1 METKQMKLID
11 ALCNPKTQFVVPVY
25 QRVYSWTQPHCE
37 ALVRDSLA
45 AAVEDREHFVGTVLY
60 RPADINGGVREL
72 TLIDGQQ
79 RLATVALLAAA
90 VRETLSA
97 RGGTWPEWLDRCISV
112 ELPSGPQP
120 KVILS
125 RPDRATFSAVILG
138 QELPDEESRSELVLE
153 NLAYFNAVLDEPD
166 FDIDL
171 LLQGLCKLTIVGA
184 VLDEN
189 DRPQLVFESLNAKGM
204 PLKTS
209 DLIRNLLLTQLDL
222 EEQIRL
228 FKKYWEPLED
238 RFDAIEAAEK
248 AERKSKIGIPPADR
262 RVEWEGLALDA
273 ALHGWLVENSPT
285 ARPST
290 RAGLYD
296 AFKNHVAENPD
307 MTLEEL
313 LTSINVYCNRFA
325 DEFESPE
332 SKEHINWAIGKP
344 EGFGFGN

>member
-1 METKQMKLID
+1 MKTTQMKLID
-11 ALCNPKTQFVVPVY
+11 ALCNPDVQFVVPVY

-37 ALVRDSLA
+37 ALIRDSLA
-45 AAVEDREHFVGTVLY
+45 AAIEKREHFVGTVLY
-60 RPADINGGVREL
+60 RAAKTHGGVKEL

-79 RLATVALLAAA
+79 RLATVALLAVAIRDA
-90 VRETLSA
+90 VGAKKNEL
-97 RGGTWPEWLDRCISV
+97 PDWLERCILV
-112 ELPSGPQP
+112 ELPDGPQP
-120 KVILS
+120 RVILS
-125 RPDRATFSAVILG
+125 RPDRATFAAVMLG
-138 QELPDEESRSELVLE
+138 EELPDEESLSALVLE
-153 NLAYFNAVLDEPD
+153 NLEYFKAVLAEPD
-166 FDIDL
+166 FNIDL
-171 LLQGLCKLTIVGA
+171 LLQGLGRLTIVGA
-184 VLDEN
+184 ELDAD

-209 DLIRNLLLTQLDL
+209 DLIRNLLLTQLDF

-228 FKKYWEPLED
+228 FKEYWEPLED

-248 AERKSKIGIPPADR
+248 AERKSKIGIPPQDR

-273 ALHGWLVENSPT
+273 ALHGWLVENSAT

-296 AFKNHVAENPD
+296 AFKTHVSENPD

-325 DEFESPE
+325 DEFDSPE
-332 SKEHINWAIGKP
+332 AKEHINWAIGKP
-344 EGFGFGN
+344 EGFGNM

>member
-1 METKQMKLID
+1 
-11 ALCNPKTQFVVPVY
+11 
-25 QRVYSWTQPHCE
+25 
-37 ALVRDSLA
+37 
-45 AAVEDREHFVGTVLY
+45 
-60 RPADINGGVREL
+60 
-72 TLIDGQQ
+72 
-79 RLATVALLAAA
+79 
-90 VRETLSA
+90 
-97 RGGTWPEWLDRCISV
+97 
-112 ELPSGPQP
+112 
-120 KVILS
+120 
-125 RPDRATFSAVILG
+125 
-138 QELPDEESRSELVLE
+138 
-153 NLAYFNAVLDEPD
+153 
-166 FDIDL
+166 
-171 LLQGLCKLTIVGA
+171 
-184 VLDEN
+184 
-189 DRPQLVFESLNAKGM
+189 VFESLNAKGM

-296 AFKNHVAENPD
+296 AFKNHVAENPE

-332 SKEHINWAIGKP
+332 AKEHINWAIGKP